1 MTQPPTDHLTAL
13 LEGVRA
19 GDQEARERLIA
30 LVYPELRHIA
40 ARYLRTER
48 PDHTLQP
55 TALAHEA
62 YARLFGD
69 RDVEWKS
76 RAYFFA
82 SVAREMRR
90 ILVDYARV
98 RNADKRAGKRMLVS
112 LSHAAEIGV
121 APDEDLVA
129 LDEALCRF
137 AQLEPRASRVVDLRF
152 FTGLDDAE
160 IAEALGIS
168 ISTVKRDWHFA
179 RLWLFRELRQAS
191 S

>member
-1 MTQPPTDHLTAL
+1 MTPLPTDDVTAL

-30 LVYPELRHIA
+30 LVYPELRNIA
-40 ARYLRTER
+40 ARYLRSER

-62 YARLFGD
+62 YARLFGA
-69 RDVEWKS
+69 RSVEWKS

-82 SVAREMRR
+82 TVAREMRR
-90 ILVDYARV
+90 ILVEYARG
-98 RNADKRAGKRMLVS
+98 RNADKRAGKRVLVS
-112 LSHAAEIGV
+112 LSNAAKIGV
-121 APDEDLVA
+121 APNEDLVA

-137 AQLEPRASRVVDLRF
+137 EQLEPRSSRVVELRF
-152 FTGLDDAE
+152 FTGLDDTE
-160 IAEALGIS
+160 ISEALGIS
-168 ISTVKRDWHFA
+168 VSTVKRDWHFA
-179 RLWLFRELRQAS
+179 RLWLFRELRRAS